1 MLKRKKGKGVLLLSA
16 LGLLLLIGGCS
27 REDEIKPQDAEKGQY
42 ATLTAMPA
50 HEYAVYMAK
59 EINVAVNEMESR
71 VIDARNVE
79 KGSYPKKDAVKNVT
93 SSLKRMDSIIDEIDV
108 TLPAKS
114 YEDDRKDCLRLLKN
128 ARESMKEF
136 RDALARSNSSE
147 IKKTRV
153 LMLSDINALTSVAN
167 VFYQ

>member
-1 MLKRKKGKGVLLLSA
+1 M
-16 LGLLLLIGGCS
+16 
-27 REDEIKPQDAEKGQY
+27 
-42 ATLTAMPA
+42 
-50 HEYAVYMAK
+50 
-59 EINVAVNEMESR
+59 
-71 VIDARNVE
+71 
-79 KGSYPKKDAVKNVT
+79 KNVT